1 MSTTKLNFRKNQL
14 KQKEGSHM
22 NYYIKT
28 NSKGWCL
35 QNVGA
40 MSFEEWGLDYTHI
53 INLRLR
59 RLE

>member
-1 MSTTKLNFRKNQL
+1 
-14 KQKEGSHM
+14 M